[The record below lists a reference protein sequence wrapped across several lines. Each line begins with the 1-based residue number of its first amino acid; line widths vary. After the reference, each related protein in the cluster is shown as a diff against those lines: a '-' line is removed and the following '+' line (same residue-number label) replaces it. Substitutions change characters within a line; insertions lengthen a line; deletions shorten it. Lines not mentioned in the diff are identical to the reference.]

1 MSKVYYG
8 VQPAFS
14 SVIRWANEGDCD
26 RVYDLVLEITGNH
39 YVAEEAA
46 SWCENAAIGWT
57 YEHELF
63 VIYIVE
69 DEE

>member
-8 VQPAFS
+8 VQPSFTN
-14 SVIRWANEGDCD
+14 VIRWANEGDFD
-26 RVYDLVLEITGNH
+26 RVYELVIEITGDH
-39 YVAEEAA
+39 YAAVEAA
-46 SWCENAAIGWT
+46 SWCENATIGWT

-63 VIYIVE
+63 TIYIVD